1 MWLLSFLPDSFL
13 IWVINTILLVGLVG
27 TLSGFFIRFLPP
39 LMMYAGPI
47 KLLGIFLL
55 VVGVW
60 FRGGYDVEAEW
71 RDRVKQLEAKIAIAE
86 KKSKETNAKL
96 DAEIKKK
103 NKVIKENT
111 VIYRDRIK
119 EVAKVI
125 DKECAVAP
133 EAIDI
138 HNSAAKNIKSGETK

>member
-39 LMMYAGPI
+39 LMLYAGPI

-86 KKSKETNAKL
+86 QKSKESNARL
-96 DAEIKKK
+96 SVEVKKK
-103 NKVIKENT
+103 NKVIVENR
-111 VIYRDRIK
+111 VVYKDRIK
-119 EVAKVI
+119 QVEKIIDAECKVAL
-125 DKECAVAP
+125 

-138 HNSAAKNIKSGETK
+138 HNAAAKNVKLEQLK

>member
-13 IWVINTILLVGLVG
+13 LWIINTILLAGLVG

-39 LMMYAGPI
+39 LMPYAGPI

-60 FRGGYDVEAEW
+60 FRGGYDVEIEW
-71 RDRVKQLEAKIAIAE
+71 RDRVRQLEAKIAIAE
-86 KKSKETNAKL
+86 QKSKDANVKL
-96 DAEIKKK
+96 DSEIKKK
-103 NKVIKENT
+103 NKVIVENR
-111 VIYRDRIK
+111 VVYKDRIK
-119 EVAKVI
+119 QVEKII
-125 DKECAVAP
+125 DAECKVAP

-138 HNSAAKNIKSGETK
+138 HNAAAKNVKLEQLK

>member
-39 LMMYAGPI
+39 LMLYAGPI

-86 KKSKETNAKL
+86 QKSKESNARL
-96 DAEIKKK
+96 SVEVKKK
-103 NKVIKENT
+103 NKVIVENR
-111 VIYRDRIK
+111 VVYKDRIK
-119 EVAKVI
+119 QVEKIIDAECKVAS
-125 DKECAVAP
+125 

-138 HNSAAKNIKSGETK
+138 HNAAAKNVKLEQLK

>member
-13 IWVINTILLVGLVG
+13 LWIINTILLAGLVG

-39 LMMYAGPI
+39 LMPYAGPI

-60 FRGGYDVEAEW
+60 FRGGYDVEIEW
-71 RDRVKQLEAKIAIAE
+71 RDRVRQLEAKIAIAE
-86 KKSKETNAKL
+86 QKSKDANVKL
-96 DAEIKKK
+96 DSEIKKK
-103 NKVIKENT
+103 NKVIVENR
-111 VIYRDRIK
+111 VVYKDRIK
-119 EVAKVI
+119 KVEKII
-125 DKECAVAP
+125 DAECKVAP

-138 HNSAAKNIKSGETK
+138 HNAAAKNVKLEQLK